1 MSETLTYTITP
12 EMVHG
17 EGWQEKIPAGQR
29 IKRFGPPLEGD
40 DYLYRQGVVTSVTDF
55 AKYEPRIILEPVP
68 VTEYVFRSTGEKR
81 APKKGEWFVTMDGHF
96 IRAYSDYD
104 ELTEKEI
111 FTCEVREVQP

>member
-17 EGWQEKIPAGQR
+17 EGWRERIPAGQR
-29 IKRFGPPLEGD
+29 VKGFGPPLEGEHF
-40 DYLYRQGVVTSVTDF
+40 LHRQDAATAVFDF
-55 AKYEPRIILEPVP
+55 LKYEPRIILEPVP
-68 VTEYVFRSTGEKR
+68 VTECVFRSTGEKR

-111 FTCEVREVQP
+111 LTLEVREVQP